1 MSAVFSLDTIER
13 YSIEHDLDGPR
24 IRLGFVWFV
33 AVFASM
39 LLGTV
44 AVAVLFGLVAGAA
57 GLQTAAAWR
66 SHRVRVNQA
75 LAGVGPVAVTLGA
88 ALSARLGGVLL
99 IMFALAAVAFGPDF
113 SIDPAL
119 LEPARRQR
127 QLAVAAATL
136 RAGLFPAIAA
146 TAVVLVHDV
155 DTMAMAM
162 LVALVCVY
170 DCGDYLCGAGYQS
183 RVVGPLSGIAGIVVV
198 TLTMT
203 QINPV
208 PAESDVAVF
217 AIGVLAAVLCP
228 AGQLFA
234 SWLLPEPRSASPAL
248 RRLDSWLL
256 VAPMF
261 LVLAW
266 LLG

>member
-1 MSAVFSLDTIER
+1 M
-13 YSIEHDLDGPR
+13 
-24 IRLGFVWFV
+24 
-33 AVFASM
+33 
-39 LLGTV
+39 
-44 AVAVLFGLVAGAA
+44 
-57 GLQTAAAWR
+57 
-66 SHRVRVNQA
+66 
-75 LAGVGPVAVTLGA
+75 TLGA

-183 RVVGPLSGIAGIVVV
+183 RVGGPLSGMGGIVVV
-198 TLTMT
+198 PLTMP
-203 QINPV
+203 QITPV

-217 AIGVLAAVLCP
+217 AIGVLAAALCP

-256 VAPMF
+256 IAPMF

>member
-99 IMFALAAVAFGPDF
+99 IVFALAAVAFGPDF

-127 QLAVAAATL
+127 PLAVAAAL
-136 RAGLFPAIAA
+136 GLK
-146 TAVVLVHDV
+146 
-155 DTMAMAM
+155 
-162 LVALVCVY
+162 
-170 DCGDYLCGAGYQS
+170 GE
-183 RVVGPLSGIAGIVVV
+183 
-198 TLTMT
+198 
-203 QINPV
+203 V
-208 PAESDVAVF
+208 P
-217 AIGVLAAVLCP
+217 
-228 AGQLFA
+228 
-234 SWLLPEPRSASPAL
+234 R
-248 RRLDSWLL
+248 
-256 VAPMF
+256 
-261 LVLAW
+261 
-266 LLG
+266 